1 MAERSSG
8 LKLLDEFPRTKMGVL
23 EAVTESL
30 YVPGQVPHV
39 VLAAGEFPSH
49 LYLRVA
55 CYCTL
60 SPTEERTGTSL
71 APQMEHRSVLSPDQT
86 LWICFPL
93 AGKRSR
99 WEEIAQ
105 GGVC

>member
-23 EAVTESL
+23 ETVTESL

-49 LYLRVA
+49 
-55 CYCTL
+55 
-60 SPTEERTGTSL
+60 
-71 APQMEHRSVLSPDQT
+71 
-86 LWICFPL
+86 
-93 AGKRSR
+93 
-99 WEEIAQ
+99 
-105 GGVC
+105 

>member
-49 LYLRVA
+49 
-55 CYCTL
+55 
-60 SPTEERTGTSL
+60 
-71 APQMEHRSVLSPDQT
+71 
-86 LWICFPL
+86 
-93 AGKRSR
+93 
-99 WEEIAQ
+99 
-105 GGVC
+105 